1 MTKEERLIVTAYTGV
16 FMVEE
21 EEFYDYLETLMGR
34 PILAKEL
41 KSEEFVGQVIS
52 AVKDDFAKLCED
64 PPPPKGR
71 RDGQSAWVFRNRS
84 HP

>member
-21 EEFYDYLETLMGR
+21 EEFYDYLETLLGR

-41 KSEEFVGQVIS
+41 KSEEFVGQVIN
-52 AVKDDFAKLCED
+52 AVQDDFMKLCED
-64 PPPPKGR
+64 
-71 RDGQSAWVFRNRS
+71 
-84 HP
+84 

>member
-1 MTKEERLIVTAYTGV
+1 MTKEERLIVSAYTGV

-41 KSEEFVGQVIS
+41 KSEEFVGQVID
-52 AVKDDFAKLCED
+52 AVKDDFMKLCED
-64 PPPPKGR
+64 
-71 RDGQSAWVFRNRS
+71 
-84 HP
+84 

>member
-21 EEFYDYLETLMGR
+21 EEFYDYLETLLGR

-41 KSEEFVGQVIS
+41 KSEEFVGQVIN

-64 PPPPKGR
+64 
-71 RDGQSAWVFRNRS
+71 
-84 HP
+84 

>member
-21 EEFYDYLETLMGR
+21 EEFYDYLETLLGR

-41 KSEEFVGQVIS
+41 KSEEFVAQVIN
-52 AVKDDFAKLCED
+52 AVKDDFTKLCED
-64 PPPPKGR
+64 
-71 RDGQSAWVFRNRS
+71 
-84 HP
+84 

>member
-64 PPPPKGR
+64 
-71 RDGQSAWVFRNRS
+71 
-84 HP
+84 